1 MTRQHRTSS
10 SAFMTLWLSPQSHK
24 FYCFCL
30 KGQTPDRSSCSPA
43 VRPLDP
49 RTRPSASKHH
59 SVRLF
64 AVWNRR
70 GLVSLISATFTK
82 TRQKA
87 RTDPANRAEQRGGS
101 GVSLGPSF
109 VPHPPLC
116 SLNPINLHP
125 LCLLME
131 AAAALD
137 QAALIYL
144 QRRKPGVPSGPV
156 GWRIAWLIGRTG
168 SNCGCTLTR
177 GGLVW
182 KEKKYSTLYT

>member
-1 MTRQHRTSS
+1 MQPSSQAFGPQDTSQCIKASQCAPVCCVEQKGFGFFDLCHLYKDEAKSKNWS
-10 SAFMTLWLSPQSHK
+10 SQQS
-24 FYCFCL
+24 
-30 KGQTPDRSSCSPA
+30 
-43 VRPLDP
+43 
-49 RTRPSASKHH
+49 
-59 SVRLF
+59 
-64 AVWNRR
+64 
-70 GLVSLISATFTK
+70 
-82 TRQKA
+82 
-87 RTDPANRAEQRGGS
+87 RAEQRGGS